1 MNKSQLLQKASLG
14 GSVFA
19 AVTASLCC
27 IGPLLAALVGAG
39 GFAAASSFEKWRP
52 LFLAISFV
60 LLAAAWFL
68 IYRKPKDSCEDQVC
82 AVAIPRW
89 RKVLLIV
96 VSVIVVLAATFPYWT
111 QWLHRLKG
119 TYD

>member
-1 MNKSQLLQKASLG
+1 MKKSQLLQKASLG

-19 AVTASLCC
+19 AIAASFCC

-39 GFAAASSFEKWRP
+39 GFATASAFEKWRP

-68 IYRKPKDSCEDQVC
+68 VYRKRKDSCEGQVC
-82 AVAIPRW
+82 VVAVPRW

-96 VSVIVVLAATFPYWT
+96 VTVIVVLAATFPYWT
-111 QWLHRLKG
+111 QWLQR
-119 TYD
+119 